1 MTSIYVPGKG
11 LMDTT
16 LLSIEKA
23 LTEYDERLYL
33 KFNEERQQW
42 CVWVKV
48 PRPSEDIPVLGLDP
62 NVRLHKDYVMEK
74 IISMDTQRHANNML
88 DMIDKHNAKLK
99 AEQNQKFLGEVEEH
113 GNKIT
118 SAWLSNK
125 INYKV

>member
-23 LTEYDERLYL
+23 LGEYDERLYL
-33 KFNEERQQW
+33 KFNDEQQQW
-42 CVWVKV
+42 CVYVKV
-48 PRPSEDIPVLGLDP
+48 PRPGTDVPVLGLDP
-62 NVRLHKDYVMEK
+62 DVRLHKDYVMERMV
-74 IISMDTQRHANNML
+74 SMDTRRHATNML
-88 DMIDKHNAKLK
+88 VAIDKHNEKLK
-99 AEQNQKFLGEVEEH
+99 AEQNQKFLGEVEDH
-113 GNKIT
+113 GDKMA